1 MMVMAAA
8 DPRAPA
14 APSISVVVPVLHDA
28 ARLEALLARLGGRSR
43 WCEVIVANGDAGD
56 AAVRR
61 IRARRPD
68 VVWVDSE
75 PGRGRQMN
83 AGAARATGAWL
94 LFLHADARPDAGW
107 TDEIGRAEAA
117 GADAG
122 CFRLRIDARRWQ
134 ARVIEA
140 GVRWRVRW
148 LGIVYGDQAIFV
160 RRDLFRR
167 LGGYRP
173 IPVMEDAD
181 LVGRIRARGRFWPSS
196 VGVTVSARR
205 WERDGWWRRTA
216 ANLGILALHL
226 AGRSPERLAA
236 MYPAWRDSGE
246 DPV

>member
-1 MMVMAAA
+1 MAAI
-8 DPRAPA
+8 DPPAPV
-14 APSISVVVPVLHDA
+14 APSISVIVPVLHDA
-28 ARLEALLARLGGRSR
+28 PRLEGLLSRLPGRSR
-43 WCEVIVANGDAGD
+43 CEVIVANGDAGD

-61 IRARRPD
+61 LRGTRRD
-68 VVWVDSE
+68 VVWVESE

-83 AGAARATGAWL
+83 AGAARAGREWL
-94 LFLHADARPDAGW
+94 LFLHADALPDAGW
-107 TDEIGRAEAA
+107 ADEIGRAESA
-117 GADAG
+117 GAVGG
-122 CFRLRIDARRWQ
+122 CFRLQIDAPRWQ
-134 ARVIEA
+134 ARIIEA

-148 LGIVYGDQAIFV
+148 LGVVYGDQAIFV

-167 LGGYRP
+167 LGGYPP

-181 LVGRIRARGRFWPSS
+181 LVARIRARGRFWRST

-216 ANLGILALHL
+216 ANLRILVLHL

-246 DPV
+246 DVV

>member
-1 MMVMAAA
+1 MSV
-8 DPRAPA
+8 DDLQAPA
-14 APSISVVVPVLHDA
+14 APAISVIIPVLHDA
-28 ARLEALLARLGGRSR
+28 AQLAALLSRLPGRPR
-43 WCEVIVANGDAGD
+43 CEVIVANGDAGD
-56 AAVRR
+56 AAVGGMRR
-61 IRARRPD
+61 TRPD
-68 VVWVDSE
+68 VVWVESE

-107 TDEIGRAEAA
+107 MGEIGRAEAA
-117 GADAG
+117 GAVGG

-148 LGIVYGDQAIFV
+148 FGLAYGDQAIFV

-181 LVGRIRARGRFWPSS
+181 LVGRIRARGRFWRSS
-196 VGVTVSARR
+196 LAVTVSARR
-205 WERDGWWRRTA
+205 WEQDGWWRRTA
-216 ANLGILALHL
+216 ANLRILGLHL
-226 AGRSPERLAA
+226 AGRSPDRLAA
-236 MYPAWRDSGE
+236 LYPAWRDSGE
-246 DPV
+246 DGR

>member
-1 MMVMAAA
+1 M
-8 DPRAPA
+8 
-14 APSISVVVPVLHDA
+14 IVPVLHDA
-28 ARLEALLARLGGRSR
+28 ALLERLLDRLPGRSR
-43 WCEVIVANGDAGD
+43 CEVIVANGDAGD

-61 IRARRPD
+61 MRGARPD

-83 AGAARATGAWL
+83 AGAARAGREWL
-94 LFLHADARPDAGW
+94 LFLHADALPDAGW
-107 TDEIGRAEAA
+107 TDEIGRAGAA
-117 GADAG
+117 GAVGG

-148 LGIVYGDQAIFV
+148 LGVAYGDQAVFV

-181 LVGRIRARGRFWPSS
+181 LVARIRAQGRFWRSS
-196 VGVTVSARR
+196 VEVTVSARR

-216 ANLGILALHL
+216 ANLHILALHL
-226 AGRSPERLAA
+226 AGRPPDRLAT
-236 MYPAWRDSGE
+236 MYPAWRDSG
-246 DPV
+246 DDAV